1 MTALFK
7 EAAMDSD
14 LAVSIPDPER
24 SCAYLR
30 ILAEAQ
36 LCGPAGVAIDPS
48 DIVQQTLLD
57 AYRDRDRFRG
67 RTEAERLAWLRRL
80 LACNLVDAMRARGC
94 ASGMRPGSDRWRR
107 CWKPPR
113 PGWEPCWRPINPP
126 RARGPGAMSR
136 SSGWS
141 MPWPDCPSLTGSPWC
156 CAIARAYLS
165 RRSASGWDAPRE
177 AVAGL
182 LKRGL
187 AELRTILPDERE

>member
-1 MTALFK
+1 
-7 EAAMDSD
+7 MDSD

-24 SCAYLR
+24 SRAYLR

-94 ASGMRPGSDRWRR
+94 AKRDATRERSLEAVLDASSARLKALLAADQSSPSERAGRNESVLRLVDALAKLPEANRLALVLRHCEGL
-107 CWKPPR
+107 
-113 PGWEPCWRPINPP
+113 PISEISNRLGRTP
-126 RARGPGAMSR
+126 A
-136 SSGWS
+136 
-141 MPWPDCPSLTGSPWC
+141 
-156 CAIARAYLS
+156 
-165 RRSASGWDAPRE
+165 

-187 AELRTILPDERE
+187 AELRTILPDEPE